1 MSKRDTRTLSRY
13 DRRRLETRGRILAAA
28 GELFGQQGV
37 EKTTVLDI
45 CEQADVAQQTFFNH
59 FPSKADLLLEMA
71 RMGREF
77 LIASID
83 TALAKDA
90 TTSVR
95 LQEIFSGLFSASVA
109 VGPMHHEFVTEVFR
123 GARSHRLGDD
133 AARLQNAFMRLV
145 RAGQAQGDVTRKHNA
160 SEITRI
166 VAGSLAALSGEWTSK
181 PEFPIKRRARA
192 LARVLGELLTP
203 NRAGHEERS

>member
-1 MSKRDTRTLSRY
+1 MSKQESRALSRY
-13 DRRRLETRGRILAAA
+13 ERRRLETRGRILAAA

-45 CEQADVAQQTFFNH
+45 CELADVAQQTFFNH
-59 FPSKADLLLEMA
+59 FPSKADLLLEMG

-83 TALAKDA
+83 TALAKEA
-90 TTSVR
+90 TTSLR
-95 LQEIFSGLFSASVA
+95 LQEVFAGLFSASVA
-109 VGPMHHEFVTEVFR
+109 VGPMHHEFVTEVFH
-123 GARSHRLGDD
+123 GARSHRLD
-133 AARLQNAFMRLV
+133 ADAPRLHNAFMRLI
-145 RAGQAQGDVTRKHNA
+145 RAGQAQGDVTRQHNA

-166 VAGSLAALSGEWTSK
+166 VAGSLAALSAEWTSK
-181 PEFPIKRRARA
+181 PEFPIRRRARA

-203 NRAGHEERS
+203 SRTHSEERS